1 VVCLW
6 LGALVKF
13 VPAGVEAIVCLAWLR
28 QAASFRQGL
37 ARAIVVAIVLLAI
50 SILVAWPWLD
60 SPAVAGPLLG
70 LAAGGQRFK
79 DVWQDAPAAWLTV
92 RVVPLL
98 GVPDD
103 PDTLRMDVARTL
115 VWGVTR
121 TLFVAYVAA
130 EAWLLWRRATID
142 ATRGAIVYRIAS
154 ASVRALL
161 MAVLLYV
168 SQVYAWYFLWPLPMA
183 CVLGVRQPWSRAAIV
198 FGLAFLPAYYLRE
211 FQSYGV
217 FYVPIYAVL
226 ALAILALTWLWQL
239 PRVVA
244 RSSS

>member
-1 VVCLW
+1 MFSLW
-6 LGALVKF
+6 FATLIKF
-13 VPAGVEAIVCLAWLR
+13 VPAGVEAIVVLVWLR
-28 QAASFRQGL
+28 HTSSRKQRLLRTLGL
-37 ARAIVVAIVLLAI
+37 AMALLVVTA
-50 SILVAWPWLD
+50 LVAWPWLD

-92 RVVPLL
+92 RFVPLL

-130 EAWLLWRRATID
+130 EAWVLWRRAELGS
-142 ATRGAIVYRIAS
+142 AAILRRIGC
-154 ASVRALL
+154 ASVRVLL
-161 MAVLLYV
+161 LAVLLYV
-168 SQVYAWYFLWPLPMA
+168 SQVYAWYFIWPLPVA
-183 CVLGVRQPWSRAAIV
+183 CLLGMREAWSRAAIV

-226 ALAILALTWLWQL
+226 ALAILALMWLWQ
-239 PRVVA
+239 PRGVLA
-244 RSSS
+244 RSTP